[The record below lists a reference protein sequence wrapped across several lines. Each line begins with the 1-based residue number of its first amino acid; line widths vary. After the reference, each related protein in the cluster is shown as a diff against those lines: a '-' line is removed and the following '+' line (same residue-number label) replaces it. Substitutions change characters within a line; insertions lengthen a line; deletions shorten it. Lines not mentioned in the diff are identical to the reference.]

1 MVRVS
6 SPISIAKSR
15 KQKGNLYEYLFI
27 FLLLLK
33 NRIDANKDWITV
45 ISSRYTL
52 QKKIETNISLT
63 RDTTSVNSQA

>member
-15 KQKGNLYEYLFI
+15 KQKGNLYEHLFI

-33 NRIDANKDWITV
+33 NNIDANKD
-45 ISSRYTL
+45 
-52 QKKIETNISLT
+52 
-63 RDTTSVNSQA
+63 